1 MFFSKNISLSSQS
14 INQAGF
20 LSNIVQRVE
29 SYLERLNRILLLE
42 NSPKE
47 RYSQL
52 FVFLKISMLIVCCVV
67 SFCFIFSL
75 PHTTPSRNRPAT
87 LLRVRYSSKALYKSM
102 LDDEKKKKNIRKYQ
116 QTILMDLEQRLS
128 QVKTYWVAETQK

>member
-1 MFFSKNISLSSQS
+1 MFFLKNISLSTQS

-52 FVFLKISMLIVCCVV
+52 FVF
-67 SFCFIFSL
+67 F
-75 PHTTPSRNRPAT
+75 
-87 LLRVRYSSKALYKSM
+87 
-102 LDDEKKKKNIRKYQ
+102 KKKYVDCMLCN
-116 QTILMDLEQRLS
+116 
-128 QVKTYWVAETQK
+128 

>member
-1 MFFSKNISLSSQS
+1 MFFSKNISLSTQS

-20 LSNIVQRVE
+20 LSNIVHRVE

-52 FVFLKISMLIVCCVV
+52 FVFLKINMLIVCCVI
-67 SFCFIFSL
+67 SFCFILSL
-75 PHTTPSRNRPAT
+75 LHMTLSRNRSVT
-87 LLRVRYSSKALYKSM
+87 LIRFRSFSKVLHKSA
-102 LDDEKKKKNIRKYQ
+102 LDDEKKKKYARKYQ
-116 QTILMDLEQRLS
+116 QKILIDLDQELS
-128 QVKTYWVAETQK
+128 RVKTYWIVEHRK